1 MRERVAAQRASGM
14 SIRAGCRDN
23 DAPEHRFYGCRPRRG
38 LSSAGAVRRRAALG
52 EDPLSGHLFVFR
64 SRSGEA
70 KVPRGDFVRERLV
83 HFGHGEGTAV
93 VCGGVRSDG
102 DPWARLAGEGLGGE
116 PLSRD
121 VG

>member
-1 MRERVAAQRASGM
+1 MRERIKAQVASGV
-14 SIRAGCRDN
+14 SIRAGCRDSGV
-23 DAPEHRFYGCRPRRG
+23 PEHGFYGCRSRRG

-70 KVPRGDFVRERLV
+70 KVLQGDFARERLV
-83 HFGHGEGTAV
+83 HLGYGEATAV
-93 VCGGVRSDG
+93 VCGDVRSDG
-102 DPWARLAGEGLGGE
+102 DPWARLAGAGLGGE

>member
-1 MRERVAAQRASGM
+1 M
-14 SIRAGCRDN
+14 
-23 DAPEHRFYGCRPRRG
+23 
-38 LSSAGAVRRRAALG
+38 GAVRRRAALG

-70 KVPRGDFVRERLV
+70 KVLQGDFARERLV
-83 HFGHGEGTAV
+83 HLGYGEATAV
-93 VCGGVRSDG
+93 VCGGVRADG
-102 DPWARLAGEGLGGE
+102 DPSARLAGEGLGGE